1 VLIRAELAYGRF
13 VVGAR
18 RTLFVAMPINWD
30 DLEILGALDRLEDA
44 GRAYSMN
51 GEDLLQAVALGRSV
65 EDADRNR
72 FARMLLM
79 LRDETPQRLRFDQQQ
94 WPGIQPPQPQQHE
107 YLQSLWHF
115 ELTTSGRDRARG
127 RVVLE
132 GLPDPDQDD
141 GRAIPALV
149 LRGYAEIIAAYY
161 TASQM
166 EEFLYDFGLSEDRFA
181 RPVDDEDEKQQYLV
195 NLFGLIEMGTPEMR
209 RALRRFL
216 ARFVTGDLALVP
228 TSEQSQRL
236 TYALERAG
244 WYVHGDTIVIGER
257 RRAPLPAE
265 TPDVEPAT
273 LAGLHPLITEAA
285 QELWDDGHRREA
297 IHAAAIALLDAVRS
311 QSGLQLDGHDLMAR
325 AFNPDNPRIVIA
337 ALRTDNGRNLQRG
350 THFMAMGAVAAIRNP
365 ASHTLAGHEEDQ
377 AREQLNVLSFIARRL
392 DDALAAPPEWR
403 GNV

>member
-1 VLIRAELAYGRF
+1 
-13 VVGAR
+13 
-18 RTLFVAMPINWD
+18 MPINWD
-30 DLEILGALDRLEDA
+30 DLEILGAVDRSEDA

-51 GEDLLQAVALGRSV
+51 GEDLVQAVAHGGSV
-65 EDADRNR
+65 GDADRNA
-72 FARMLLM
+72 FARRLFL

-94 WPGIQPPQPQQHE
+94 WLGIQPPQPQQHE

-149 LRGYAEIIAAYY
+149 LREFAEIIAAYY

-166 EEFLYDFGLSEDRFA
+166 AEFLYDSGLSEDRLS
-181 RPVDDEDEKQQYLV
+181 RPVDDENEKQQYLA

-216 ARFVTGDLALVP
+216 ARFVMGDLALVP

-244 WYVHGDTIVIGER
+244 WYVDGDTIVIGER
-257 RRAPLPAE
+257 RQSPLPAE
-265 TPDVEPAT
+265 TQPAEQAT
-273 LAGLHPLITEAA
+273 LAGLHQLISGAA
-285 QELWDDGHRREA
+285 RELWDGGHRREA
-297 IHAAAIALLDAVRS
+297 IQAAAIALLDAVRS

-337 ALRTDNGRNLQRG
+337 DLRTDNGRNLQRG
-350 THFMAMGAVAAIRNP
+350 TRFIAMGAVAAIRNP
-365 ASHTLAGHEEDQ
+365 ASHTLASHEEDQ
-377 AREQLNVLSFIARRL
+377 AREQLAVLSFVAHRL
-392 DDALAAPPEWR
+392 DDAQAASPEWR
-403 GNV
+403 GSD